1 MFKPI
6 EICEIREVTCDYI
19 LLRSMSM
26 WLTNIG
32 ERSHGGTG
40 YFSEKDKQPYC
51 VDAITF

>member
-19 LLRSMSM
+19 LLRSMSI
-26 WLTNIG
+26 WLTNVS
-32 ERSHGGTG
+32 ERSHGVTG